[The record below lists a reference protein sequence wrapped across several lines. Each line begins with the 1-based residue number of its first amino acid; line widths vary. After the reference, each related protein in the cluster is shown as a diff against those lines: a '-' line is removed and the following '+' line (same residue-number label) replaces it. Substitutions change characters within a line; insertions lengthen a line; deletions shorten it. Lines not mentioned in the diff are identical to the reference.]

1 MDNKWIRTPGKIV
14 SAAVVAAGLLA
25 GCAGGAGGGDKQ
37 EGAGAGEGPGSAS
50 SKKEPIELI
59 FYQTGNAD
67 WKEEDFMNHYGNYI
81 RKKYPHITPKFV
93 PVPAT
98 KSMDGL
104 LSAGQQFDIF
114 IFSIGH
120 THLNLIRN
128 GFNYDISELIK
139 KKNVDLNR
147 FEPFTID
154 QQREIAGGG
163 IYGLPL
169 SNTSPVL
176 MYNKDIFDK
185 FGAPYPKDGMTWDE
199 IYELANQVTR
209 SDGGIQY
216 YGLLASPEHLSKT
229 NQFSAPFIDPKTL
242 KPALDDPKMM
252 TFLDNLK
259 RFYRL
264 IPPPNG
270 KPLEGNFFAST
281 GQSRLFS
288 VDKTLAMW
296 SHFSSSAVN
305 FPEDL
310 NWDYAALPYFKELGA
325 VGPQA
330 FPGYIYISKTSKYK
344 DDAMD
349 VIQAL
354 TSDEFQTIRS
364 KQGIET
370 ALKNPEIKKTFAQDL
385 PKYNGK
391 NINAIFPPKYAAPAP
406 LTEYNDLAWK
416 RLNEAF
422 GDIGR
427 DRKDNV
433 SAIRDATEL
442 LSKDIAAEQAKKKH

>member
-1 MDNKWIRTPGKIV
+1 MKTWIRKSGKIT
-14 SAAVVAAGLLA
+14 AASLVTAGLLA
-25 GCAGGAGGGDKQ
+25 GCGGGKTDGGGS
-37 EGAGAGEGPGSAS
+37 GAAS
-50 SKKEPIELI
+50 SGKKEPVELV

-67 WKEEDFMNHYGNYI
+67 WQQEDFMNNYGNYI
-81 RKKYPHITPKFV
+81 KQKYPHITPKFV
-93 PVPAT
+93 PVPAS
-98 KSMDGL
+98 KSMEGL
-104 LSAGQQFDIF
+104 LSTGQQFDVF

-128 GFNYDISELIK
+128 DFQYDMTELIK

-169 SNTSPVL
+169 SNTSPVI

-185 FGAPYPKDGMTWDE
+185 FGAPYPKDNMTWDQVFD
-199 IYELANQVTR
+199 LAKQVTR
-209 SDGGIQY
+209 ADGGVQY
-216 YGLLASPEHLSKT
+216 YGLLASPEHVLKT
-229 NQFSAPFIDPKTL
+229 NQFSAPFVDPKTS
-242 KPALDDPKMM
+242 KPMFDDPKMM

-259 RFYRL
+259 RFYQL

-270 KPLEGNFFAST
+270 KPLEGSFFAST
-281 GQSRLFS
+281 GQSKMFS
-288 VDKTLAMW
+288 KDKTLAMW
-296 SHFSSSAVN
+296 THFSNSAVN
-305 FPEDL
+305 FPDDL
-310 NWDYAALPYFKELGA
+310 NWDYAALPYFKELGQ

-330 FPGYIYISKTSKYK
+330 YPGYIYISKTSKHK

-354 TSDEFQTIRS
+354 TSDEFQTMRS
-364 KQGIET
+364 KMGIES
-370 ALKNPEIKKTFAQDL
+370 ALKSPEIKKTFAQDL
-385 PKYNGK
+385 PKYKGK
-391 NINAIFPPKYAAPAP
+391 NINAIFPQKYAPPAA

-427 DRKDNV
+427 AKKDNV
-433 SAIRDATEL
+433 TAIREATEL
-442 LSKDIAAEQAKKKH
+442 LTKDIAAEKANSKK